1 MPSPPMPSPNVTTAA
16 LLAANEAFY
25 DAFDSGDMAE
35 MAALWAAEHPVACL
49 HPGAPP
55 IHGREAVLESWRAI
69 LATSSR
75 PAIQCLQPE
84 ALLFHEAGL
93 VICVEA
99 LAGGPPS
106 QDELDR
112 AWTSTRAQ
120 VIRGL
125 EELGG
130 FGGKADTL
138 DYYNH
143 HTGDPGYLAKD
154 FERYETATPAGVQA
168 AFAAAIHKNNRVVV
182 TVVPAPKQEGGAQ

>member
-99 LAGGPPS
+99 LAGGRLMASNMFAIENGVWCIVHHQAGPLNAPMPQPRTRPP
-106 QDELDR
+106 L
-112 AWTSTRAQ
+112 
-120 VIRGL
+120 
-125 EELGG
+125 
-130 FGGKADTL
+130 
-138 DYYNH
+138 H
-143 HTGDPGYLAKD
+143 
-154 FERYETATPAGVQA
+154 
-168 AFAAAIHKNNRVVV
+168 
-182 TVVPAPKQEGGAQ
+182 